1 MIDVQVKTTDPET
14 VAYIAMRGPFD
25 QIPMAM
31 GRLYGWVAQHHLEPV
46 GMPSGVYLNNPEL
59 VPQDEALWMLRA
71 PVAGDPEAEPPD
83 DVGCGIE
90 QVPPHL
96 VAATMHRGP
105 YDTIDHTYH
114 ELASWVSDHGYMV
127 VGPPEEL
134 YYSDPDTTPPEEYLT
149 EVRLTVA
156 PN

>member
-31 GRLYGWVAQHHLEPV
+31 GNSMVGWLSTIWSRRGCRAASTSTT
-46 GMPSGVYLNNPEL
+46 PSWS
-59 VPQDEALWMLRA
+59 PQDEALWMLRA

-90 QVPPHL
+90 QVQPHL